1 MFNNESKKL
10 GKAIGATA
18 VLLGMM
24 VSAPAW
30 AVPVERD
37 LYVTDSQSGNIFAIT
52 PTKAITILV
61 SEADILAATGA
72 TTARFTDNGVYYDQ
86 ANDKLYF
93 TDSESDAVLV
103 WDGATGIVSVV
114 ASAADIELAVPGNDS
129 ASQEHITMR
138 DGMLYVTDPRSDTLL
153 KIDAATGVVT
163 VVTDE
168 VTFEGVAADG
178 LDVDIESGIAVS
190 PGGTKI
196 YVAHDKDRSSDTAG
210 AIYVVDLLLPP
221 GSTPTLLSDDS
232 RFGDL
237 DVFLTLAPN
246 GDIIIANDSGST
258 GDQIFRVTPGG
269 IVSVFLSELE
279 IEGLVGGNVDVNLE
293 GGIIF
298 DDFGNFYIAEE
309 ETDNIYRWL
318 VRDFSAGTIDVSSG
332 ALFVSEND
340 VASLFSLSGIDYEGG
355 ITFGR
360 ASIKRD
366 VPEPASMAL
375 LGFGLLGLGL
385 ARRRRK

>member
-1 MFNNESKKL
+1 MFNNKSKRL
-10 GKAIGATA
+10 GKVVGATV
-18 VLLGMM
+18 VLLGMV
-24 VSAPAW
+24 VSTPAW

-129 ASQEHITMR
+129 ASPEHITMR

-190 PGGTKI
+190 PDGTKI
-196 YVAHDKDRSSDTAG
+196 YVAHDEDRSSDTAG
-210 AIYVVDLLLPP
+210 AIYEVDLLT
-221 GSTPTLLSDDS
+221 GTPTLLSDDS
-232 RFGDL
+232 RFSDL

-269 IVSVFLSELE
+269 VVSGFLSELE
-279 IEGLVGGNVDVNLE
+279 LEGLVGGDVNLE

-309 ETDNIYRWL
+309 NTDNIYRWL
-318 VRDFSAGTIDVSSG
+318 VDDFSAGTIDVSSG

>member
-1 MFNNESKKL
+1 MFNNISKNL
-10 GKAIGATA
+10 GKVVGAT
-18 VLLGMM
+18 VVFLGMM

-114 ASAADIELAVPGNDS
+114 ASAADIEAAVPGNDS
-129 ASQEHITMR
+129 ASPEHITLR

-168 VTFEGVAADG
+168 VTFEGVAPDG

-190 PGGTKI
+190 PDGTKI
-196 YVAHDKDRSSDTAG
+196 YVAHDEDRSSDTAG
-210 AIYVVDLLLPP
+210 AIYEVDLLT
-221 GSTPTLLSDDS
+221 GTPTLLSDDS
-232 RFGDL
+232 RFSDL

-246 GDIIIANDSGST
+246 GDIIIANDAGST

-269 IVSVFLSELE
+269 VVSGFLSELE
-279 IEGLVGGNVDVNLE
+279 LEGLVGGDVNLE

-298 DDFGNFYIAEE
+298 DDFGNFYVAEE
-309 ETDNIYRWL
+309 NTDNIYRWL
-318 VRDFSAGTIDVSSG
+318 VDDFSAGTIDVSSG

-340 VASLFSLSGIDYEGG
+340 VASLFGLTGIDYEGG

-360 ASIKRD
+360 ASIQHD

-385 ARRRRK
+385 ARRRRH